1 MILGGLGKDLTN
13 GDTKY
18 IYIIE
23 GQLKIMDIDRILY
36 IYVHI
41 YIYVIP
47 GYRYSDI
54 DIYIH
59 KDNI

>member
-1 MILGGLGKDLTN
+1 MEIRN
-13 GDTKY
+13 IY

-36 IYVHI
+36 IYV
-41 YIYVIP
+41 IP